1 MSDYNLER
9 LNILIIDDNRH
20 MRALIKSIL
29 MALGARNCQE
39 ASDGAD
45 AFKELRHFPADL
57 IICDWAMDPLDG
69 LDFTRM
75 VRTASDSANPF
86 VPIILLTGFTEMVRV
101 VDARD
106 SGVSEFLAKPIS
118 ATKLYA
124 RIKSIIDHP
133 RPFVRT
139 TGMNAYFGPD
149 RRRDKRNNY
158 RGQERRKVPA
168 KAVPGDP
175 HGYLLQGEDAVS
187 EDDIDA
193 LMKS

>member
-9 LNILIIDDNRH
+9 LNILIIDDNKH

-29 MALGARNCQE
+29 TALGARNCQE

-86 VPIILLTGFTEMVRV
+86 VPIIMLTGFTEMVRV

-118 ATKLYA
+118 ATKLYG
-124 RIKSIIDHP
+124 RIKSIIEHP
-133 RPFVRT
+133 RPFVQT
-139 TGMNAYFGPD
+139 KGMNAYFGPD
-149 RRRDKRNNY
+149 RRRDRRSPFNS
-158 RGQERRKVPA
+158 QDRRKTTAVP
-168 KAVPGDP
+168 VPGDP
-175 HGYLLQGEDAVS
+175 FADLLQGEDVVS
-187 EDDIDA
+187 ADDIETV
-193 LMKS
+193 LKS